1 MAQIIASVFATSRE
15 QVAHSA
21 RNAAMAGA
29 DWLELR
35 LDRWPAGHDLGA
47 AIGSSRL
54 PVLVACRTPEDGG
67 HFRGTL
73 GERRELLSA
82 ALDGGAEGID
92 LDAADPWSPPAG
104 RTRLRLRIRS
114 FHSFTGVP
122 RELPAIHARLHAT
135 AGSVAKLVVTAHD
148 LADAAPVLEL
158 LTHCDQRRQ
167 PTVAFAMGRTA
178 WPVRVIAA
186 MLGAP
191 FVYGCL
197 EPGQETAPG
206 QVPVAWLRQLYRVHD
221 LGPDTQLFGVLGN
234 PALSSLGPWLHNRV
248 FRRLGFDGV
257 YLPFETS
264 RPEATLAMLLPCRL
278 RGLSVTAPYKAVIA
292 AACHQLAQDAAATS
306 VVNTVVVE
314 PHGHLAGHNTDVE
327 GVTTALAGAGVGNGA
342 GRVGVVL
349 GTGGAARAGA
359 LALQRLGFAVTM
371 LGRSLDAVRDF
382 ARSAAV
388 QLGSLST
395 ALLQELQPAVLLQA
409 TPVGSLGRD
418 PEERLLPDHQ
428 VPEGCVV
435 LDMVYQPPW
444 TRFLRDAQAAGGVA
458 VPGAA
463 MFLGQARAQVR
474 HFTGHTVDAPLL
486 RSCLAGTAA
495 AVVDGKLAG
504 GR

>member
-1 MAQIIASVFATSRE
+1 
-15 QVAHSA
+15 
-21 RNAAMAGA
+21 
-29 DWLELR
+29 
-35 LDRWPAGHDLGA
+35 
-47 AIGSSRL
+47 
-54 PVLVACRTPEDGG
+54 
-67 HFRGTL
+67 
-73 GERRELLSA
+73 
-82 ALDGGAEGID
+82 
-92 LDAADPWSPPAG
+92 
-104 RTRLRLRIRS
+104 
-114 FHSFTGVP
+114 
-122 RELPAIHARLHAT
+122 
-135 AGSVAKLVVTAHD
+135 
-148 LADAAPVLEL
+148 
-158 LTHCDQRRQ
+158 
-167 PTVAFAMGRTA
+167 MGRTA

-292 AACHQLAQDAAATS
+292 AVCHQLAQDAAGTS

-327 GVTTALAGAGVGNGA
+327 GVTTALAGAGVGSGA

-388 QLGSLST
+388 QLGSLTT
-395 ALLQELQPAVLLQA
+395 AVLHDLQPAVLLQA

-418 PEERLLPDHQ
+418 PEERLLPDYR
-428 VPEGCVV
+428 VPAGCLV

-444 TRFLRDAQAAGGVA
+444 TRFLRDARDTGAVV

-495 AVVDGKLAG
+495 AVVDGNLTG
-504 GR
+504 SR